1 MTTDSLATVA
11 SINGDLCVDPAQK
24 NAPLSECVETALK
37 DYFEQLDGQPTTNLY
52 DMLLTEVEA
61 PLLKATLEHTKGN
74 QSRAAEILG
83 LNRGTLRKKLKTY
96 GL

>member
-1 MTTDSLATVA
+1 MSEQKSDKEQCFTLADSE
-11 SINGDLCVDPAQK
+11 K
-24 NAPLSECVETALK
+24 HAPLSECVETALE
-37 DYFEQLDGQPTTNLY
+37 DYFEQLDGHKTANLY
-52 DMLLTEVEA
+52 EMLLAEVEA
-61 PLLKATLEHTKGN
+61 PLFKATLAHTNGN

>member
-1 MTTDSLATVA
+1 MSEQLTSKPEHCFNLSDTD
-11 SINGDLCVDPAQK
+11 K
-24 NAPLSECVETALK
+24 HAPLSECVEAALK
-37 DYFEQLDGQPTTNLY
+37 DYFEQLDGHAAANLY
-52 DMLLTEVEA
+52 DMLLAEVEA
-61 PLLKATLEHTKGN
+61 PLFKATLAHTDGN